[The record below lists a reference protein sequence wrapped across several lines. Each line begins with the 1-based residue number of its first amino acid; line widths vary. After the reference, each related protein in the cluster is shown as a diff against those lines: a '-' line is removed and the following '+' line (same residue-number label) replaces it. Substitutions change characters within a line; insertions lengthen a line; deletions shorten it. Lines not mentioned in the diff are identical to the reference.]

1 MASYWIYICTE
12 NPINRYAVSRN
23 EYVDMQLE
31 KKKEEKKSIIM
42 IIRVVVTILQ
52 MKATSNAIYK

>member
-31 KKKEEKKSIIM
+31 KKKKRRKKEHHNDN
-42 IIRVVVTILQ
+42 
-52 MKATSNAIYK
+52 TSSSDNTSDESDK

>member
-31 KKKEEKKSIIM
+31 KKRRKNEHHNDN
-42 IIRVVVTILQ
+42 
-52 MKATSNAIYK
+52 TSSSDNTSDESDK